1 MENELYSKRLK
12 AFEVGMISVF
22 PGANLLRNIREKA
35 KNKIVFFRHL
45 YCRFISQLTRSDLE
59 MRLSVI

>member
-35 KNKIVFFRHL
+35 KNKIVFFRHCTVGL
-45 YCRFISQLTRSDLE
+45 FLN
-59 MRLSVI
+59 